1 MCKEVKL
8 SNDDLENMTVG
19 MCLDYI
25 DEYVEQK
32 NPKKKRTRKASQDD
46 FDKF

>member
-1 MCKEVKL
+1 MCKQCGLDHGDFEM
-8 SNDDLENMTVG
+8 MTVG

-32 NPKKKRTRKASQDD
+32 NPEKEKKRQAKQADMDS
-46 FDKF
+46 F